1 MNAKFIYNTTC
12 KVYTG
17 TLAKMADK
25 AINEGY
31 CFFLFNDNI
40 YYTDEKKNISK
51 TNLTLSDIFQYL

>member
-1 MNAKFIYNTTC
+1 MIYMNAKFIYNTTC

-40 YYTDEKKNISK
+40 YYTDEK
-51 TNLTLSDIFQYL
+51 

>member
-1 MNAKFIYNTTC
+1 MIYMNAKFIYNTTC

-31 CFFLFNDNI
+31 CFFFLMITYITLMKKRI
-40 YYTDEKKNISK
+40 YQKQI
-51 TNLTLSDIFQYL
+51 